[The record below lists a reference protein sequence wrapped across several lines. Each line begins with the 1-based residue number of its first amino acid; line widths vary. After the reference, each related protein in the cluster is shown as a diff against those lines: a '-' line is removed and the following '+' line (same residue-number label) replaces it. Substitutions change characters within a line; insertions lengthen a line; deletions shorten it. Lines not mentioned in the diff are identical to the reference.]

1 MDELPVVQ
9 GLTNE
14 QFEKVI
20 RICER
25 KTFSKDEV
33 IFSEGTK
40 SDDMYILTEGVLQ
53 VTLWGKEI
61 NRILPVT
68 SVGEMG
74 IFTGE
79 PRSATVITKT
89 ECTLLRIVKK
99 KLFDLFETD
108 KDLHIQFQLGMI
120 IDLSEKL
127 RLTNEVIAKMRKAKF
142 GKIH

>member
-1 MDELPVVQ
+1 MDKLPIIQ

-14 QFEKVI
+14 QFEKVLS
-20 RICER
+20 ICTR

-33 IFSEGTK
+33 IYSEGTK

-53 VTLWGKEI
+53 VTLWGKEV
-61 NRILPVT
+61 NRILPIS

-74 IFTGE
+74 VFTGE

-89 ECTLLRIVKK
+89 ECTLLRITKK

-108 KDLHIQFQLGMI
+108 KDLHIQFQLGML

-142 GKIH
+142 GKIS

>member
-1 MDELPVVQ
+1 MDELPIIQ

-14 QFEKVI
+14 QFEKI
-20 RICER
+20 LSICKR

-53 VTLWGKEI
+53 VTLWGKEV
-61 NRILPVT
+61 NRILPIS

-74 IFTGE
+74 VFTGE
-79 PRSATVITKT
+79 PRSATVIAKT
-89 ECTLLRIVKK
+89 ECTLLRITKK
-99 KLFDLFETD
+99 KLFDLFDKD
-108 KDLHIQFQLGMI
+108 KDLHIQFQLGML
-120 IDLSEKL
+120 IDLSQKL

-142 GKIH
+142 GKIR